1 MMDIDKFSY
10 IFGSFA
16 RRRQSQEATAAKRRS
31 IEPTRIKLTSSH
43 SKKQM
48 ITFSKTR
55 GGSGISAEEAKNR
68 CPMCKKQ
75 FEDPRVL
82 PCLHTFCLK
91 CLEQL
96 EKTDV
101 AVWCDDDSEAQKTD
115 ETGSRKAS
123 SAGSGYVSDRPGDFS
138 PGKGFYCPSCGAGID
153 IPKAGVSCFLP
164 NYTLI
169 HKATLANLNLGIT
182 DNLCNICASDKSALF
197 RCMVC
202 KLNMC
207 DICEEVHHRQKS
219 SANHE
224 ILLLENAKQKEIS
237 IMKRPIMCTRHQE
250 NEMTIFCTSCYQ
262 VICRDCVNDYH
273 LDHICEPVSRAV
285 KTHFTKLRLLSDKA
299 KNVVEES
306 AVAASKLNAASK
318 NIEAKVTEVQE
329 DVEKF
334 IDEYIQSVEK
344 HKVGL
349 LEQIRQVREE
359 KLQNIAK
366 EKNTLQKKLRDAR
379 DVSYFLSDLL
389 TEGSDAEILS
399 FVHLVINKVEKCGN
413 FEPTTELKLSGS
425 LQFLKEETVKCP
437 DNIFTMYGVLTTQS
451 VSPENCVLNT
461 AVLQNLRVGKKVEV
475 LLETR
480 DNDDLP
486 IERGGEG
493 VTAEIRHREAGI
505 SKSIV
510 VNVKDK
516 RNGTYIISFVPDV
529 PGKLV
534 LNVCIN
540 KQPVKGSPFP
550 VNVRTI
556 KQHVGIYHCC
566 SFCSSRGNKESTCG
580 CPGTMPGGYKGC
592 GHGHEGHPGRR
603 HWSCCGNILEHSECT
618 RTKQQNCERNFTT
631 N

>member
-250 NEMTIFCTSCYQ
+250 NEMTIFCTSCY
-262 VICRDCVNDYH
+262 
-273 LDHICEPVSRAV
+273 
-285 KTHFTKLRLLSDKA
+285 
-299 KNVVEES
+299 
-306 AVAASKLNAASK
+306 
-318 NIEAKVTEVQE
+318 
-329 DVEKF
+329 
-334 IDEYIQSVEK
+334 
-344 HKVGL
+344 
-349 LEQIRQVREE
+349 QVREE